1 MAKLTGKSIVFT
13 GTPATMTRGEA
24 ANPATSKAR
33 LKKLAGTSVEL
44 ARLVAK
50 NPSTA
55 ADYLE
60 ELSGSSDKSVRSNI
74 AGNPSSPV
82 AAVMAVGSQF
92 PEQMLLNPSFDLYLL
107 SEPRLLEGIGVSA
120 LRALLKRDFC
130 PVSFFSYA
138 ARQDDEAT
146 QLAVLVNPNVPRAVV
161 EKLCASK
168 YPRVTEA
175 ASSHRVFSSDA
186 KPSQHKWQTAF
197 ETGLINELA
206 NVETVSAVHK
216 SLAFLLLSDEPALQQ
231 LSEAE
236 LWVIRT
242 AWSSRER
249 ADHIQPQDVRAEIA
263 SNPSTPLPLKIS
275 VLEALAKD
283 KDEDVRRNVA
293 SHPSTPVSVL
303 EALEMNF
310 RAVWPWRTESRIPEG
325 WTSQTLRSLLEPSLE
340 QGVADRVGAAEA
352 GGDLTGLRREL
363 VGRMVAGSKPSVPR
377 AVAFLLEDCPVA
389 ALAKSQRSSWWLERC
404 AIAQNEQTP
413 ESVLRQLTKDA
424 HATVCNAVEWRQRQ
438 PVPVVDKV
446 SVITAPQPKEA
457 DAGWEAQFKKALSE
471 RDQKLTGPTDN
482 SVETAFQDLAYL
494 LWGQFALDPIWWT
507 V

>member
-13 GTPATMTRGEA
+13 GTPATTTRGEA

-249 ADHIQPQDVRAEIA
+249 ADHVRSQDVRAEIA

-275 VLEALAKD
+275 LLEALAKD
-283 KDEDVRRNVA
+283 KESHVRWDVARN
-293 SHPSTPVSVL
+293 PFTPGSVL
-303 EALEMNF
+303 EALALEPALTDNAH
-310 RAVWPWRTESRIPEG
+310 RSNVESALGKASTSLELRTE
-325 WTSQTLRSLLEPSLE
+325 LMKK
-340 QGVADRVGAAEA
+340 VCA
-352 GGDLTGLRREL
+352 GL
-363 VGRMVAGSKPSVPR
+363 KPSYARTLVLMLP
-377 AVAFLLEDCPVA
+377 DCPA
-389 ALAKSQRSSWWLERC
+389 SALTKCGKSSLWLERC
-404 AIAQNEQTP
+404 AVAQNTATP
-413 ESVLRQLTKDA
+413 
-424 HATVCNAVEWRQRQ
+424 
-438 PVPVVDKV
+438 
-446 SVITAPQPKEA
+446 
-457 DAGWEAQFKKALSE
+457 
-471 RDQKLTGPTDN
+471 QKLAGELKKDKHSAVSAAAQWRLSQ
-482 SVETAFQDLAYL
+482 SVS
-494 LWGQFALDPIWWT
+494 
-507 V
+507 

>member
-231 LSEAE
+231 LSEVRLVMDVAAAQE
-236 LWVIRT
+236 VFATRQRMGEAVIGQAHT
-242 AWSSRER
+242 LK
-249 ADHIQPQDVRAEIA
+249 VRALVKLGE
-263 SNPSTPLPLKIS
+263 L
-275 VLEALAKD
+275 LEALPK
-283 KDEDVRRNVA
+283 
-293 SHPSTPVSVL
+293 
-303 EALEMNF
+303 
-310 RAVWPWRTESRIPEG
+310 
-325 WTSQTLRSLLEPSLE
+325 
-340 QGVADRVGAAEA
+340 A
-352 GGDLTGLRREL
+352 GPQHSKGG
-363 VGRMVAGSKPSVPR
+363 GSKGSTREPLLDAPATYAELGVTKKLASV
-377 AVAFLLEDCPVA
+377 AQQLA
-389 ALAKSQRSSWWLERC
+389 ALPESTRE
-404 AIAQNEQTP
+404 AIAQREVTLSQARRETKAAD
-413 ESVLRQLTKDA
+413 VLPFFIFFRIS
-424 HATVCNAVEWRQRQ
+424 C
-438 PVPVVDKV
+438 
-446 SVITAPQPKEA
+446 
-457 DAGWEAQFKKALSE
+457 
-471 RDQKLTGPTDN
+471 
-482 SVETAFQDLAYL
+482 
-494 LWGQFALDPIWWT
+494 
-507 V
+507 

>member
-249 ADHIQPQDVRAEIA
+249 ADHVRSQDVRAEIA
-263 SNPSTPLPLKIS
+263 SNTSTPLPLKIS

-293 SHPSTPVSVL
+293 SHPSTPVSLLEALAKDKDEYVRRDVASNPFTPGSVL
-303 EALEMNF
+303 EALALEPALTDNAH
-310 RAVWPWRTESRIPEG
+310 RSNVESALGKASTSLELRTE
-325 WTSQTLRSLLEPSLE
+325 LMKK
-340 QGVADRVGAAEA
+340 VCA
-352 GGDLTGLRREL
+352 GL
-363 VGRMVAGSKPSVPR
+363 KPSYARTLVLTLP
-377 AVAFLLEDCPVA
+377 DCPA
-389 ALAKSQRSSWWLERC
+389 SALTKCGKSSLWLERC
-404 AIAQNEQTP
+404 AVAQNTATP
-413 ESVLRQLTKDA
+413 
-424 HATVCNAVEWRQRQ
+424 
-438 PVPVVDKV
+438 
-446 SVITAPQPKEA
+446 
-457 DAGWEAQFKKALSE
+457 
-471 RDQKLTGPTDN
+471 QKLAGELKKDKHSAVSAAAQWRLSQ
-482 SVETAFQDLAYL
+482 SVS
-494 LWGQFALDPIWWT
+494 
-507 V
+507 

>member
-249 ADHIQPQDVRAEIA
+249 ADHVRSQDVRAEIA

-275 VLEALAKD
+275 LLEALAKD
-283 KDEDVRRNVA
+283 KDEYVRRDVA
-293 SHPSTPVSVL
+293 SNPFTPGSVL
-303 EALEMNF
+303 EALALEPALTDNAH
-310 RAVWPWRTESRIPEG
+310 RSNVESALGKASTSLELRTE
-325 WTSQTLRSLLEPSLE
+325 LMKK
-340 QGVADRVGAAEA
+340 VCA
-352 GGDLTGLRREL
+352 GL
-363 VGRMVAGSKPSVPR
+363 KPSYARTLVLMLP
-377 AVAFLLEDCPVA
+377 DCPA
-389 ALAKSQRSSWWLERC
+389 SALTKCGKSSLWLERC
-404 AIAQNEQTP
+404 AVAQNTATP
-413 ESVLRQLTKDA
+413 
-424 HATVCNAVEWRQRQ
+424 
-438 PVPVVDKV
+438 
-446 SVITAPQPKEA
+446 
-457 DAGWEAQFKKALSE
+457 
-471 RDQKLTGPTDN
+471 QKLAGELKKDKHSAVSAAAQWRLSQ
-482 SVETAFQDLAYL
+482 SVS
-494 LWGQFALDPIWWT
+494 
-507 V
+507 

>member
-249 ADHIQPQDVRAEIA
+249 ADHIQPQDVMAEIA

-275 VLEALAKD
+275 LLEALAKD
-283 KDEDVRRNVA
+283 KEEGVRQNVARNPSTPVSLLEALAKDKASSVRRDVA
-293 SHPSTPVSVL
+293 SNPSTPVSVL
-303 EALEMNF
+303 EALAKDKDSSV
-310 RAVWPWRTESRIPEG
+310 RAKIASNPFTPGSVLEALALEPALTDNAHRRNVESALGKASTSLELRTE
-325 WTSQTLRSLLEPSLE
+325 LMKK
-340 QGVADRVGAAEA
+340 VCA
-352 GGDLTGLRREL
+352 GL
-363 VGRMVAGSKPSVPR
+363 KPSYARTVVLTLP
-377 AVAFLLEDCPVA
+377 DCPA
-389 ALAKSQRSSWWLERC
+389 SALTKCGKSSLWLERC
-404 AIAQNEQTP
+404 AVAQNTATP
-413 ESVLRQLTKDA
+413 HKLAGELKKDK
-424 HATVCNAVEWRQRQ
+424 HSAVSAAAQWRLSQR
-438 PVPVVDKV
+438 V
-446 SVITAPQPKEA
+446 S
-457 DAGWEAQFKKALSE
+457 
-471 RDQKLTGPTDN
+471 
-482 SVETAFQDLAYL
+482 
-494 LWGQFALDPIWWT
+494 
-507 V
+507 

>member
-249 ADHIQPQDVRAEIA
+249 ADHVRSQDVRAEIA

-275 VLEALAKD
+275 LLEALAKD
-283 KDEDVRRNVA
+283 KESHVRRDVA
-293 SHPSTPVSVL
+293 RNPFTPGSVL
-303 EALEMNF
+303 EALALEPALTDNAH
-310 RAVWPWRTESRIPEG
+310 RSNVESALGKASTSLELRTE
-325 WTSQTLRSLLEPSLE
+325 LMKK
-340 QGVADRVGAAEA
+340 VCA
-352 GGDLTGLRREL
+352 GL
-363 VGRMVAGSKPSVPR
+363 KPSYARTLVLMLP
-377 AVAFLLEDCPVA
+377 DCPA
-389 ALAKSQRSSWWLERC
+389 SALTKCGKSSLWLERC
-404 AIAQNEQTP
+404 AVAQNTATP
-413 ESVLRQLTKDA
+413 HKLAGELKKDK
-424 HATVCNAVEWRQRQ
+424 HSAVSAAAQWRLSQR
-438 PVPVVDKV
+438 V
-446 SVITAPQPKEA
+446 S
-457 DAGWEAQFKKALSE
+457 
-471 RDQKLTGPTDN
+471 
-482 SVETAFQDLAYL
+482 
-494 LWGQFALDPIWWT
+494 
-507 V
+507 

>member
-249 ADHIQPQDVRAEIA
+249 ADHIQPQDVMAEIA

-283 KDEDVRRNVA
+283 KDSSVRQHVA
-293 SHPSTPVSVL
+293 SHPSTPVSLLEALAKDKDGDVRRAVASNPSTPLPLKISLLEALAKDKESHVRWDVARNPFTPGSVL
-303 EALEMNF
+303 EALALEPALTDNAH
-310 RAVWPWRTESRIPEG
+310 RSNVESALGKASTSLELRTE
-325 WTSQTLRSLLEPSLE
+325 LMKK
-340 QGVADRVGAAEA
+340 VCA
-352 GGDLTGLRREL
+352 GL
-363 VGRMVAGSKPSVPR
+363 KPSYARTVVLTLP
-377 AVAFLLEDCPVA
+377 DCPA
-389 ALAKSQRSSWWLERC
+389 SALTKCGKSSLWLERC
-404 AIAQNEQTP
+404 AVAQNTATP
-413 ESVLRQLTKDA
+413 
-424 HATVCNAVEWRQRQ
+424 
-438 PVPVVDKV
+438 
-446 SVITAPQPKEA
+446 
-457 DAGWEAQFKKALSE
+457 
-471 RDQKLTGPTDN
+471 QKLAGELKKDKH
-482 SVETAFQDLAYL
+482 SAVSAAAQWRLS
-494 LWGQFALDPIWWT
+494 QR
-507 V
+507 VS

>member
-249 ADHIQPQDVRAEIA
+249 ADHVRSQDVRAEIA

-275 VLEALAKD
+275 LLEALAKD
-283 KDEDVRRNVA
+283 KEEGVRRNVA
-293 SHPSTPVSVL
+293 DNPSTPVSVL
-303 EALEMNF
+303 EALAKDKDSYVRRNVASNPFTPGSVLEALALEPALTDNAH
-310 RAVWPWRTESRIPEG
+310 RSNVESALGKASTSLELRTE
-325 WTSQTLRSLLEPSLE
+325 LMKK
-340 QGVADRVGAAEA
+340 VCA
-352 GGDLTGLRREL
+352 GL
-363 VGRMVAGSKPSVPR
+363 KPSYARTLVLTLP
-377 AVAFLLEDCPVA
+377 DCPA
-389 ALAKSQRSSWWLERC
+389 SALTKCGKSSLWLERC
-404 AIAQNEQTP
+404 AVAQNTATP
-413 ESVLRQLTKDA
+413 HKLAGELKKDK
-424 HATVCNAVEWRQRQ
+424 HSAVSAAAQWRLSQR
-438 PVPVVDKV
+438 V
-446 SVITAPQPKEA
+446 S
-457 DAGWEAQFKKALSE
+457 
-471 RDQKLTGPTDN
+471 
-482 SVETAFQDLAYL
+482 
-494 LWGQFALDPIWWT
+494 
-507 V
+507 

>member
-1 MAKLTGKSIVFT
+1 MAKLTGNTVAFT
-13 GTPATMTRGEA
+13 GKLETMTRDEA
-24 ANPATSKAR
+24 ANPVTSKAR
-33 LKKLAGTSVEL
+33 LKELAGTSVEL

-249 ADHIQPQDVRAEIA
+249 ADHVRSQDVRAEIA

-275 VLEALAKD
+275 LLEALAKD
-283 KDEDVRRNVA
+283 KDEYVRRDVA
-293 SHPSTPVSVL
+293 SNPFTPGSVL
-303 EALEMNF
+303 EALALEPALTDNAH
-310 RAVWPWRTESRIPEG
+310 RSNVESALGKASTSLELRTE
-325 WTSQTLRSLLEPSLE
+325 LMKK
-340 QGVADRVGAAEA
+340 VCA
-352 GGDLTGLRREL
+352 GL
-363 VGRMVAGSKPSVPR
+363 KPSYARTLVLMLP
-377 AVAFLLEDCPVA
+377 DCPA
-389 ALAKSQRSSWWLERC
+389 SALTKCGKSSLWLERC
-404 AIAQNEQTP
+404 AVAQNTATP
-413 ESVLRQLTKDA
+413 
-424 HATVCNAVEWRQRQ
+424 
-438 PVPVVDKV
+438 
-446 SVITAPQPKEA
+446 
-457 DAGWEAQFKKALSE
+457 
-471 RDQKLTGPTDN
+471 QKLAGELKKDKH
-482 SVETAFQDLAYL
+482 SAVSAAAQWRLS
-494 LWGQFALDPIWWT
+494 QR
-507 V
+507 VS

>member
-249 ADHIQPQDVRAEIA
+249 ADHVRSQDVRAEIA

-275 VLEALAKD
+275 LLEALAKDEDSDVRSNVAKNPSTPLPLKISLLEALAKD
-283 KDEDVRRNVA
+283 KESHVRWDVARN
-293 SHPSTPVSVL
+293 PFTPGSVL
-303 EALEMNF
+303 EALALEPALTDNAH
-310 RAVWPWRTESRIPEG
+310 RSNVESALGKASTSLELRTE
-325 WTSQTLRSLLEPSLE
+325 LMKK
-340 QGVADRVGAAEA
+340 VCA
-352 GGDLTGLRREL
+352 GL
-363 VGRMVAGSKPSVPR
+363 KPSYARTVVLTLP
-377 AVAFLLEDCPVA
+377 DCPA
-389 ALAKSQRSSWWLERC
+389 SALTKCGKSSLWLERC
-404 AIAQNEQTP
+404 AVAQNTATP
-413 ESVLRQLTKDA
+413 HKLAAELKKDK
-424 HATVCNAVEWRQRQ
+424 HSAVSAAAQWRLSQR
-438 PVPVVDKV
+438 V
-446 SVITAPQPKEA
+446 S
-457 DAGWEAQFKKALSE
+457 
-471 RDQKLTGPTDN
+471 
-482 SVETAFQDLAYL
+482 
-494 LWGQFALDPIWWT
+494 
-507 V
+507 

>member
-249 ADHIQPQDVRAEIA
+249 ADHVRSQDVRAEIA

-275 VLEALAKD
+275 LLEALAKD
-283 KDEDVRRNVA
+283 KESHVRWDVARN
-293 SHPSTPVSVL
+293 PFTPGSVL
-303 EALEMNF
+303 EALALEPALTDNAH
-310 RAVWPWRTESRIPEG
+310 RSNVESALGKASTSLELRTE
-325 WTSQTLRSLLEPSLE
+325 LMKK
-340 QGVADRVGAAEA
+340 VCA
-352 GGDLTGLRREL
+352 GL
-363 VGRMVAGSKPSVPR
+363 KPSYARTLVLMLP
-377 AVAFLLEDCPVA
+377 DCPA
-389 ALAKSQRSSWWLERC
+389 SALTKCGKSSLWLERC
-404 AIAQNEQTP
+404 AVAQNTATP
-413 ESVLRQLTKDA
+413 
-424 HATVCNAVEWRQRQ
+424 
-438 PVPVVDKV
+438 
-446 SVITAPQPKEA
+446 
-457 DAGWEAQFKKALSE
+457 
-471 RDQKLTGPTDN
+471 QKLAGELKKDKHSAVSAAAQWRLSQ
-482 SVETAFQDLAYL
+482 SVS
-494 LWGQFALDPIWWT
+494 
-507 V
+507 

>member
-249 ADHIQPQDVRAEIA
+249 ADHVRSQDVRAEIA

-275 VLEALAKD
+275 LLEALAKD
-283 KDEDVRRNVA
+283 ED
-293 SHPSTPVSVL
+293 
-303 EALEMNF
+303 
-310 RAVWPWRTESRIPEG
+310 
-325 WTSQTLRSLLEPSLE
+325 
-340 QGVADRVGAAEA
+340 
-352 GGDLTGLRREL
+352 
-363 VGRMVAGSKPSVPR
+363 
-377 AVAFLLEDCPVA
+377 
-389 ALAKSQRSSWWLERC
+389 
-404 AIAQNEQTP
+404 
-413 ESVLRQLTKDA
+413 
-424 HATVCNAVEWRQRQ
+424 
-438 PVPVVDKV
+438 
-446 SVITAPQPKEA
+446 
-457 DAGWEAQFKKALSE
+457 
-471 RDQKLTGPTDN
+471 
-482 SVETAFQDLAYL
+482 
-494 LWGQFALDPIWWT
+494 
-507 V
+507 

>member
-249 ADHIQPQDVRAEIA
+249 ADHVRSQDVRAEIA

-275 VLEALAKD
+275 LLEALAKDEDSDVRSNVAKNPSTPLPLKISLLEALAKDKEQNVRSNVARNPSTPVSLLKALAKDKDEYVRRAVASHPSTPVSLLEALAKD
-283 KDEDVRRNVA
+283 KDEYVRRDVA
-293 SHPSTPVSVL
+293 SNPFTPGSVL
-303 EALEMNF
+303 EALALEPALTDNAH
-310 RAVWPWRTESRIPEG
+310 RSNVESALGKASTSLELRTE
-325 WTSQTLRSLLEPSLE
+325 LMKK
-340 QGVADRVGAAEA
+340 VCA
-352 GGDLTGLRREL
+352 GL
-363 VGRMVAGSKPSVPR
+363 KPSYARTLVLMLP
-377 AVAFLLEDCPVA
+377 DCPA
-389 ALAKSQRSSWWLERC
+389 SALTKCGKSSLWLERC
-404 AIAQNEQTP
+404 AVAQNTATP
-413 ESVLRQLTKDA
+413 HKLAAELKKDKHSAVSAAAQWRLSQSV
-424 HATVCNAVEWRQRQ
+424 
-438 PVPVVDKV
+438 
-446 SVITAPQPKEA
+446 S
-457 DAGWEAQFKKALSE
+457 
-471 RDQKLTGPTDN
+471 
-482 SVETAFQDLAYL
+482 
-494 LWGQFALDPIWWT
+494 
-507 V
+507 

>member
-249 ADHIQPQDVRAEIA
+249 ADHVRSQDVRAEIA

-275 VLEALAKD
+275 LLEALAKD
-283 KDEDVRRNVA
+283 KDEYVRRDVA
-293 SHPSTPVSVL
+293 SNPFTPGSVL
-303 EALEMNF
+303 EALALEPALTDNAH
-310 RAVWPWRTESRIPEG
+310 RSNVESALGKASTSLELRTE
-325 WTSQTLRSLLEPSLE
+325 LMKK
-340 QGVADRVGAAEA
+340 VCA
-352 GGDLTGLRREL
+352 GL
-363 VGRMVAGSKPSVPR
+363 KPSYARTLVLMLP
-377 AVAFLLEDCPVA
+377 DCPA
-389 ALAKSQRSSWWLERC
+389 SALTKCGKSSLWLERC
-404 AIAQNEQTP
+404 AVAQNTATP
-413 ESVLRQLTKDA
+413 HKLAGELKKDK
-424 HATVCNAVEWRQRQ
+424 HSAVSAAAQWRLSQR
-438 PVPVVDKV
+438 V
-446 SVITAPQPKEA
+446 S
-457 DAGWEAQFKKALSE
+457 
-471 RDQKLTGPTDN
+471 
-482 SVETAFQDLAYL
+482 
-494 LWGQFALDPIWWT
+494 
-507 V
+507 